1 VSLPL
6 LAKSIS
12 DQLCSEKEPK
22 KEGERERERERSG
35 LMHGDSGEL
44 ALVPASVLG
53 CLRAHVSS

>member
-22 KEGERERERERSG
+22 KEGERERERER
-35 LMHGDSGEL
+35 EREKWVN
-44 ALVPASVLG
+44 AW
-53 CLRAHVSS
+53 